1 VTCYLERS
9 LPDTT
14 RSVVVKGLQQTAEL
28 VDGKVLVANALERSK
43 QLRVQIR
50 TCVGPVAHMPIEIP
64 VEFIYVN
71 K

>member
-1 VTCYLERS
+1 MTCYLERS
-9 LPDTT
+9 LPDTP
-14 RSVVVKGLQQTAEL
+14 RGVFVKGLQQTAQL
-28 VDGKVLVANALERSK
+28 VDGKVLVADALERSQ

-64 VEFIYVN
+64 VEFTYVN